1 LGLAGGG
8 GGGDRDRDGGGVVDL
23 VYCGCGDERG
33 EKEEGEEGVGEHFRR
48 ECRVSEGAK
57 ESNVSD
63 SRSLE

>member
-1 LGLAGGG
+1 MRLAGGDR
-8 GGGDRDRDGGGVVDL
+8 GGDGDGDGGGVVDL

-33 EKEEGEEGVGEHFRR
+33 EKEEGEEGVEEHFRR
-48 ECRVSEGAK
+48 ECRVSEGEK